1 MKILISAFKPFNN
14 ETINP
19 SLIIAEKIAKNYNEK
34 IKVIPLNV
42 EYNND
47 SIKLI
52 NEIKTYEPDYVFCLG
67 QAGGRSKI
75 ALEYFALNM
84 QSASIKDNIEVF
96 ISHNE
101 IIKDGKEAYKS
112 NIDLLDVV
120 SSLKN
125 ERLTISY
132 NAGTFICNE
141 IYYNSLK
148 YIYENN
154 LNTKCVFIH
163 IPFIE
168 TQVENRPNIPFVSL
182 NDSINIITDIIKYVT
197 KI

>member
-1 MKILISAFKPFNN
+1 MGKACLFLYPPPNRDDLDGGHKNGIMG
-14 ETINP
+14 
-19 SLIIAEKIAKNYNEK
+19 IACDRGRPLHGFLRHRHLQRLVRRKN
-34 IKVIPLNV
+34 
-42 EYNND
+42 
-47 SIKLI
+47 
-52 NEIKTYEPDYVFCLG
+52 
-67 QAGGRSKI
+67 
-75 ALEYFALNM
+75 
-84 QSASIKDNIEVF
+84 
-96 ISHNE
+96 
-101 IIKDGKEAYKS
+101 GKEAYKS